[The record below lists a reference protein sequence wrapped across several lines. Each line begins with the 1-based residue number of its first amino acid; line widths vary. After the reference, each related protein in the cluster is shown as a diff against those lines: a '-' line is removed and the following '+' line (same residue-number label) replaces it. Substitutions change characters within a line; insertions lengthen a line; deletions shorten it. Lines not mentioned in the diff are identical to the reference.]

1 MRKARLLFISN
12 AMFFGNFVANLAGW
26 GAVELVTSAALP
38 QGARDAVP
46 ALRMMGMVFP
56 FFAFLFGALGTFWY
70 ELPYRRYLKAMYEQR
85 EVPSEEQLAARRR
98 LLNEPYFAVVLDFAI
113 WCVAALVFST
123 SAWTHPAAR
132 HMVYGIAFRSIV
144 TALITV
150 TFAFFL
156 IEHILQHRVTPLFF
170 PAGDLH
176 STPGVLRIR
185 IGTRLAALIFACSIV
200 PLSAIH
206 LTIHF
211 SHRMAVSGRIAP
223 EEILQASQSI
233 IWIETLVF
241 LLFSVAL
248 AFFLTINITRPLSEI
263 TKALEEVKQGVFDRK
278 VRVTSNDEIGYTA
291 DMINRMTEGLRER
304 DFIKETFGKYVTRE
318 IRDEILEG
326 RIPLDGELREA
337 TVLFSDIRG
346 FTGFVEATPPREVV
360 RIINGYFGE
369 MAEAIRQHGGLI
381 LQFIG
386 DEIEAVFGAP
396 IARQDH
402 QQLAVKAALE
412 MRRRLTLFNSELNQR
427 GHRGINHGIGVHTG
441 RVLAANIGSPER
453 LSYALVGDT
462 VNVAS
467 RIQGLNK
474 QFDTDILVSAAT
486 RAGLNEEFDLKKLPS
501 TMVRGKTEPLEI
513 FRLF

>member
-1 MRKARLLFISN
+1 MTKIQLLFVSN
-12 AMFFGNFVANLAGW
+12 AMFFGNLTANLVGRA
-26 GAVELVTSAALP
+26 AVEILTRTAIPEGSTEVFASIRTM
-38 QGARDAVP
+38 GA
-46 ALRMMGMVFP
+46 FS
-56 FFAFLFGALGTFWY
+56 FFAFSFGALVTYCY
-70 ELPYRRYLKAMYEQR
+70 EIPFRRCLKATYKQKEI
-85 EVPSEEQLAARRR
+85 PPEELLKARRR
-98 LLNEPYFAVVLDFAI
+98 LLNEPYFAVILDFFI
-113 WCVAALVFST
+113 WCVAALVFSV
-123 SAWTHPAAR
+123 SAWTDMDAR
-132 HMVYGIAFRSIV
+132 HLAYGIAFRSIV

-156 IEHILQHRVTPLFF
+156 LEHILQHRITPVFF

-176 STPGVLRIR
+176 QTPGAFRIR
-185 IGTRLAALIFACSIV
+185 IGTRLAALIFASSIV

-211 SHRMAVSGRIAP
+211 SHRMAVKGVIPP
-223 EEILQASQSI
+223 ERILQGAQSI

-241 LLFSVAL
+241 LVFSIVL
-248 AFFLTINITRPLSEI
+248 TFFLTINITRPLTEI
-263 TKALEEVKQGVFDRK
+263 TKALEDVKQGIFDRK
-278 VRVTSNDEIGYTA
+278 VQVTSNDEIGYTA
-291 DMINRMTEGLRER
+291 DMINRMTEGLKER

-360 RIINGYFGE
+360 KIINGYFGE
-369 MAEAIRQHGGLI
+369 MARVIQQHGGLV

-396 IARQDH
+396 IARPDH
-402 QQLAVKAALE
+402 RQMAVTAALE
-412 MRRRLTLFNSELNQR
+412 MRKRLGLYNEELNR
-427 GHRGINHGIGVHTG
+427 LGHRGIAHGIGVHTG

-453 LSYALVGDT
+453 LSYALVGDA

-467 RIQGLNK
+467 RIQELNK
-474 QFDTDILVSAAT
+474 EFDTDILISAAT
-486 RAGLNEEFDLKKLPS
+486 RAGLNEDFDLKKLPP
-501 TMVRGKTEPLEI
+501 TLVRGRTEPLEL
-513 FRLF
+513 FRLS